1 MKPKAQ
7 KDPQKHHHRRRESEK
22 KVSKGICK
30 EKTWL
35 IIEALKT
42 IQRAK
47 TAMRV

>member
-7 KDPQKHHHRRRESEK
+7 KDPQRHHHRRRESEK
-22 KVSKGICK
+22 KVTKGIYR

-42 IQRAK
+42 IQRVK
-47 TAMRV
+47 IVMRV